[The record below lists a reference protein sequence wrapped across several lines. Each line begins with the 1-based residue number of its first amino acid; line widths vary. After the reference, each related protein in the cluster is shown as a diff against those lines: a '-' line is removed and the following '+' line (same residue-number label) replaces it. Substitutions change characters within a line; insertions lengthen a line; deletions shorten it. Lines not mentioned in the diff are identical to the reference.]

1 MKKRGEERWLNGG
14 TDAVLMLATPV
25 VLITLWQV
33 FSNKGV
39 INQSVM
45 PSPGRIADTAG
56 KLISNGELARHLKI
70 SLARVLQGYLIGAA
84 AGVTVGILMG
94 LIRRIEKALTLVLG
108 IIRPVPII
116 AWVPIL
122 ILWIGIGETSKISII
137 AFGTFFPVLLNTI
150 HGIRSTD
157 QKLIEV
163 AQVLEKGGLTTLFCI
178 IFPSALPAI
187 FTGLRI
193 ALGTAW
199 MSVIGAEMIA
209 ASSGVGYFISLS
221 SQLSQPKQMFVG
233 VFAIGF
239 VGVLFDSG
247 LRLIE
252 RLILRWNVKK

>member
-1 MKKRGEERWLNGG
+1 MKKHNGKHWLNGG
-14 TDAVLMLATPV
+14 ADAVLMMATPV
-25 VLITLWQV
+25 VLIALWQI
-33 FSNKGV
+33 FSNNGV

-45 PSPGRIADTAG
+45 PSPGKITNAAG
-56 KLISNGELARHLKI
+56 KLVSNGELGRHLSI
-70 SLARVLQGYLIGAA
+70 SLLRVLQGYLIGAII
-84 AGVTVGILMG
+84 GITVGILMG
-94 LIRRIEKALTLVLG
+94 LIRRIEKALTLVFG

-157 QKLIEV
+157 HKLIEV
-163 AQVLEKGGLTTLFCI
+163 AQVLEKGSLTTLFCI
-178 IFPSALPAI
+178 ILPSALPAI

-209 ASSGVGYFISLS
+209 ASSGIGYFISLS
-221 SQLSQPKQMFVG
+221 GQLSQPKQMFVG

-239 VGVLFDSG
+239 VGVLFDTG
-247 LRLIE
+247 LRLLE
-252 RLILRWNVKK
+252 RLVLRWNVKK